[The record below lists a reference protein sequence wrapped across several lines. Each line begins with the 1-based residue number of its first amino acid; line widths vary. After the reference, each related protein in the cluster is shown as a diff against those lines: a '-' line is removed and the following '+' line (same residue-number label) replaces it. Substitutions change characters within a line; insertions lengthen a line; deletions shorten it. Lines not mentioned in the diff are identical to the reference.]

1 MAVMNDALWYLGRGA
16 GLMSLVLL
24 TVTVALGV
32 ASRSGQPLAGLPR
45 FAVSAVHRNAALLS
59 VSLLAVHVLTL
70 LFDPYAQLKVV
81 DLVVPFLGA
90 YQPVWLGLGTLA
102 LDAVLAIVVTSL
114 LRARLGVRA
123 WRAVHWLAYAAWP
136 FAFLHS
142 LWVGTDASEPWLLAT
157 AVTCAAVIAAGVV
170 WRFAIPSGL
179 DSAR

>member
-1 MAVMNDALWYLGRGA
+1 MAVVNDALWYLGRGA

-24 TVTVALGV
+24 TVVVALGV
-32 ASRSGQPLAGLPR
+32 ASRAGRPLAGLPR
-45 FAVSAVHRNAALLS
+45 FAVSAVHRNAALLA

-81 DLVVPFLGA
+81 DLVVPFRGA

-102 LDAVLAIVVTSL
+102 FDVILAIVVTSL

-136 FAFLHS
+136 LALLHG
-142 LWVGTDASEPWLLAT
+142 LWVGSDASEPWLLAT
-157 AVTCAAVIAAGVV
+157 AVTCAAVVAAGVV
-170 WRFAIPSGL
+170 WRVAIPAEAS
-179 DSAR
+179 R